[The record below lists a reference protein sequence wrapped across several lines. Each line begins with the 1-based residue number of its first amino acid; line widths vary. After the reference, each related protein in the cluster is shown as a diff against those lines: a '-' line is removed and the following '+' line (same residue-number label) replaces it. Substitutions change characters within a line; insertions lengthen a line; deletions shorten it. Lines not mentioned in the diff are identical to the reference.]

1 MCDYAKI
8 TNQQISGQDSSERD
22 PLRKMLSLLNQYF
35 LCVRII
41 SLLYQHS
48 HTQILWESFSHTH
61 TLSTTDTHTHTHSL
75 STTDTH
81 THTHTLS
88 LTQPITHAMWILNDG
103 LCIRS
108 APSASCSPPGL
119 ETCGGR
125 RPSPAA
131 RWSSRTEILLLRN
144 ERENKS
150 KIWRFYQ

>member
-61 TLSTTDTHTHTHSL
+61 TLSTTDTHTHTH
-75 STTDTH
+75 
-81 THTHTLS
+81 TLS

-131 RWSSRTEILLLRN
+131 RWSSQTEILLLRN

-150 KIWRFYQ
+150 KIRRFYH